1 MPDLTASDLGCA
13 ARPAIRVSRRRAVG
27 LLVATLG
34 LSATGCAEWSPIRA
48 LLRTQLETSDGG
60 GTSSSSGQSA
70 RPTATPTGPRAPG
83 TWPWIADQGAPDW
96 SENHAAVWAGR
107 EMIVW
112 GGKNVGYHSSNRK
125 DGARWRPFG

>member
-48 LLRTQLETSDGG
+48 LLRAQPETSDGG

-96 SENHAAVWAGR
+96 SENQAAVWAGR

-112 GGKNVGYHSSNRK
+112 GGKNVGYYGSNRN